1 MTNKKPK
8 ETEEQRTERL
18 KLQMEHARNHRTYP
32 SDIRT
37 AYEEKIASI
46 TEQYEEVLKE
56 QEAKLNITIDT
67 MKLNFNNQIEQN
79 RLKLITEHTDRI
91 NKIADVIRTEN
102 EANGEEMRKDIE
114 NAYITLLNEKE
125 GTISYLKEMLDKT
138 IATQRL
144 PAKSGYNT
152 NDLLNGS
159 YTETLK
165 HTLKQS
171 QFDRIR
177 ADTFY

>member
-1 MTNKKPK
+1 MNNT
-8 ETEEQRTERL
+8 ETIDKATIL
-18 KLQMEHARNHRTYP
+18 KAKRQKSIAEARKSIIYP

-37 AYEEKIASI
+37 AYEERIASI
-46 TEQYEEVLKE
+46 TEKYEENLKE

-79 RLKLITEHTDRI
+79 RLKLISEHTDRI

-114 NAYITLLNEKE
+114 NAYINLLNEKE
-125 GTISYLKEMLDKT
+125 QTIAYLKDMLDKT
-138 IATQRL
+138 MSMKAT
-144 PAKSGYNT
+144 AKSGYNMD
-152 NDLLNGS
+152 DLLNGS

-165 HTLKQS
+165 QTLKQ
-171 QFDRIR
+171 QQYMRIGK
-177 ADTFY
+177 DTFG

>member
-18 KLQMEHARNHRTYP
+18 KLQMEHARNHRTYQ

-46 TEQYEEVLKE
+46 TEKYEENLKE

-114 NAYITLLNEKE
+114 NAYINLLNEKE

-138 IATQRL
+138 L
-144 PAKSGYNT
+144 SKSAKSGYNT

-171 QFDRIR
+171 QFDRLR
-177 ADTFY
+177 QDTFY